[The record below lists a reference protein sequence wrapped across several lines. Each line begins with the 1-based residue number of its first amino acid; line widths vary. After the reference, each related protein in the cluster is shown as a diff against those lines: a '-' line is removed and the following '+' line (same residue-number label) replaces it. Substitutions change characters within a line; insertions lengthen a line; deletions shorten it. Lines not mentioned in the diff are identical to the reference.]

1 MGGGEAIKPEIL
13 AKMRSPSGSAT
24 ALKGTQRSGSPH
36 HGRPAR
42 HMCDARSESQR
53 IVLSGKTL
61 VNIHD
66 CAVTKDF
73 RGKVATLQGV
83 GQLLL
88 EGVEKEAKTRGA
100 GKLTLEVLENNK
112 PAIGSYRKFWFA
124 PYELD
129 PAMGKAEFWQK
140 VIP

>member
-1 MGGGEAIKPEIL
+1 MWRGSEDLGLDSELAKRPFAYTIL
-13 AKMRSPSGSAT
+13 AFWAEEKAVGICNCFEGYST
-24 ALKGTQRSGSPH
+24 F
-36 HGRPAR
+36 
-42 HMCDARSESQR
+42 
-53 IVLSGKTL
+53 SGKTL

-73 RGKVATLQGV
+73 RGKGV